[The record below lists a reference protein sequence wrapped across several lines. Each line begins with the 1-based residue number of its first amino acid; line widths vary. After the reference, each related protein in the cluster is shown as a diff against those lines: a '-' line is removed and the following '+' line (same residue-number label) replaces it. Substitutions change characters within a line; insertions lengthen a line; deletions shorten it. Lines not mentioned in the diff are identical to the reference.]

1 MSESLWPNGLKH
13 TSLPCPS
20 LSPGVC
26 SNSCPLSPWY
36 HPTISSSI
44 APFSSCPQSF
54 PASRSLTVS
63 QLFTSGGQS
72 IGASASASVLPMSI
86 QGWFPLG
93 LTGLISLQSTWPSRV
108 FFSNNLKASI
118 LWCSVFFMVQHSH
131 LYVATG
137 KTIALTIWTFVSK
150 WCLCFLIYCN
160 NILSLLSFQET
171 SIF

>member
-1 MSESLWPNGLKH
+1 MSDFLWPHGLQQARP
-13 TSLPCPS
+13 SCPS
-20 LSPGVC
+20 PSPRVGP
-26 SNSCPLSPWY
+26 SSCPLHRWCY
-36 HPTISSSI
+36 PTISSSVSL
-44 APFSSCPQSF
+44 FSFSPQSY
-54 PASRSLTVS
+54 PASGSFPMS
-63 QLFTSGGQS
+63 WFFTSGGQS
-72 IGASASASVLPMSI
+72 IGASASASVLPVSI